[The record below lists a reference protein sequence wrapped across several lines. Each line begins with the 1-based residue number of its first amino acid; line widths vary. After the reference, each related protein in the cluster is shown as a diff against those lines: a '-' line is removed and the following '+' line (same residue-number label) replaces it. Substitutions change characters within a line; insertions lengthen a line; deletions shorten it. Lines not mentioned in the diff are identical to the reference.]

1 MKAAVLYGQKDIRY
15 DEIEMPVIK
24 DDEILVKVK
33 NTGVCGSD
41 IPRVLGNAAHY
52 YPIVLGHEFSGE
64 VVEAGSQVRNI
75 KAGDRISGVPLIPCH
90 RCADCIRGH
99 FSQCKNYSF

>member
-41 IPRVLGNAAHY
+41 IPRCWECRSLLSYCVGT
-52 YPIVLGHEFSGE
+52 
-64 VVEAGSQVRNI
+64 
-75 KAGDRISGVPLIPCH
+75 
-90 RCADCIRGH
+90 
-99 FSQCKNYSF
+99 